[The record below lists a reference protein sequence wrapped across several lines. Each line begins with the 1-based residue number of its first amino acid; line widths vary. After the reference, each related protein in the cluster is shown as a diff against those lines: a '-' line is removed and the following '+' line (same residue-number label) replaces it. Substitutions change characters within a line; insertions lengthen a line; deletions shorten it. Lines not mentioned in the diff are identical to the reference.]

1 MSGAARA
8 DRVRGTCK
16 VRAAGPTGGSSDSA
30 GAGDPWS
37 RGADPSG
44 TVDPHRA
51 ASRGVRHP
59 ACHGARRSERVTLAA
74 VVEAA
79 LEASRPAVEAGGHAL
94 DVELPDEPVW
104 LYADGARLSQVLGN
118 LLNNA
123 ATYTAPN
130 GRITLRASLQTGSVV
145 VAVSDTG
152 VGIEAGM
159 PQRVFGLL
167 TQVDGT
173 LEAASE
179 GLGHGATFTMRL
191 PRSRVAGA
199 APAAG
204 PRIGPIGET
213 T

>member
-1 MSGAARA
+1 M
-8 DRVRGTCK
+8 
-16 VRAAGPTGGSSDSA
+16 
-30 GAGDPWS
+30 
-37 RGADPSG
+37 
-44 TVDPHRA
+44 
-51 ASRGVRHP
+51 RHP

-104 LYADGARLSQVLGN
+104 LYADGARLSQVLAN